1 MSLRPDI
8 SAWILVARICD
19 KSASADVEKMSQ
31 RNLLSL
37 CTDSDFLYTSPETM
51 QGSAMPE
58 AVTNELMYEVLKSIQ
73 AQVAIIREDV
83 ASLKVRTTSQDR
95 ILSRIEAGFAD
106 IHGDFAELGGRM
118 DRLES
123 RIERVEN
130 RLNLH
135 DPGRH

>member
-1 MSLRPDI
+1 M
-8 SAWILVARICD
+8 
-19 KSASADVEKMSQ
+19 
-31 RNLLSL
+31 
-37 CTDSDFLYTSPETM
+37 PETV
-51 QGSAMPE
+51 S
-58 AVTNELMYEVLKSIQ
+58 NELLYEVLKSIQ

-106 IHGDFAELGGRM
+106 IHADFAELSGRM

-130 RLNLH
+130 RLNLN
-135 DPGRH
+135 DPQHN